1 MNKED
6 TLKLLSECDS
16 GIKMGVS
23 AIDEVMDNAQSDTM
37 KQKLNEFKTE
47 HETLKGETET
57 ELVKMGA
64 DIKEPSVV
72 AKSMSWIKTNMMI
85 AMNESDKTI
94 ANIMTDG
101 CNMGIK
107 NLNKYLNQY
116 SNADEKSKD
125 IAKRLINL
133 EERMTQEMRQY
144 L

>member
-1 MNKED
+1 MNNND
-6 TLKLLSECDS
+6 TIKLLCECDA
-16 GIKMGVS
+16 GIKMGVT
-23 AIDEVMDNAQSDTM
+23 AIDEVMGGAKSDKM
-37 KQKLNEFKTE
+37 RQKLCEFKSE

-64 DIKEPSVV
+64 DIKEPSVM
-72 AKSMSWIKTNMMI
+72 AKGMSWIKTNMQM
-85 AMNESDKTI
+85 AMDESDKTI

-107 NLNKYLNQY
+107 NLNKYLNEY
-116 SNADEKSKD
+116 SEADSGARG

-133 EERMTQEMRQY
+133 EERMTQEMSRY

>member
-1 MNKED
+1 MNNDD
-6 TLKLLSECDS
+6 TVKLLRECDS
-16 GIKMGVS
+16 GIKMGVT
-23 AIDEVMDNAQSDTM
+23 AIDEVMDNAQSDNM
-37 KQKLNEFKTE
+37 RQKLCEFKSE
-47 HETLKGETET
+47 HETLKSETET

-64 DIKEPSVV
+64 DMKEPSVM
-72 AKSMSWIKTNMMI
+72 AKGMSWVKTNMQI

-116 SNADEKSKD
+116 GEADKNSRN